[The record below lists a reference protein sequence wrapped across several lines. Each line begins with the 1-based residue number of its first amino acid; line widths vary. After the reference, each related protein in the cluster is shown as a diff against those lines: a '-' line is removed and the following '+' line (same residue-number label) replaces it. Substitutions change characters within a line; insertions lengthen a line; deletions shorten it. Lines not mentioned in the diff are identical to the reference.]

1 MRKNL
6 FGVSAAWML
15 LLSPLFSAPTVEEQA
30 TYDAA
35 CLEVIDAVNAYRAA
49 NGAPALI
56 PLIPFVELCQAARDL
71 AEFEELG
78 VGVSTDLIQRTRD
91 AGYQGDFSYDGS
103 IAFGSRGQVTAAA
116 LVQKWFAIPVYAADF
131 LNADLDYLGV
141 GMAVKMQGS
150 TTQFRLRIILGKE
163 FPDGTPDGT
172 PGQEVATGLG
182 LLPLTQLR
190 EILAGAWSGDSIN
203 GFVLDPTVVVLTS
216 AEEKAFLSALSAFAR
231 KTKSIGISRGG
242 KVNLKLPPQLA
253 ILLERAILKGSI
265 PPGVR
270 FDSRSHSFKGAA
282 RKAGTYTVTL
292 SGNLK
297 GPVRNSEKLDPIRI
311 RFTVRE

>member
-1 MRKNL
+1 MRS
-6 FGVSAAWML
+6 FFSVSTAWLL

-30 TYDAA
+30 IYDAA

-49 NGAPALI
+49 NSQPALT
-56 PLIPFVELCQAARDL
+56 PFVELCQAAREL

-78 VGVSTDLIQRTRD
+78 VGVSTNLIQRTRD
-91 AGYQGDFSYDGS
+91 AGYAGDFPNGTV
-103 IAFGSRGQVTAAA
+103 ALFSRGQVTAAA
-116 LVQKWFAIPVYAADF
+116 LFQNLLTTPGNPAVF

-150 TTQFRLRIILGKE
+150 TTEFRLRIILGKE

-172 PGQEVATGLG
+172 PGQETATGRG

-190 EILAGAWSGDSIN
+190 EIRAGAWTGDSIN
-203 GFVLDPTVVVLTS
+203 GFVLDPAVVVLTT
-216 AEEKAFLSALSAFAR
+216 EQEKAFLAALAAFA
-231 KTKSIGISRGG
+231 KKSGAIRVSAGG

-253 ILLERAILKGSI
+253 MLLERAVLKGRI

-270 FDSRSHSFKGAA
+270 FDARTNAFKGSA
-282 RKAGTYTVTL
+282 RSAGTYTVTL
-292 SGNLK
+292 GGNLK
-297 GPVRNSEKLDPIRI
+297 GPVKGSENLKPIRI
-311 RFTVRE
+311 RFTVKE

>member
-56 PLIPFVELCQAARDL
+56 PFVELCQAARDL

-91 AGYQGDFSYDGS
+91 AGYQGDFLNGTT
-103 IAFGSRGQVTAAA
+103 AFMSRGQVSAAA
-116 LVQKWFAIPVYAADF
+116 LFQNLLATPGFQAVF
-131 LNADLDYLGV
+131 LNSEADYLGV
-141 GMAVKMQGS
+141 GMAVKMRGS
-150 TTQFRLRIILGKE
+150 TTEFRLRIILGKE
-163 FPDGTPDGT
+163 FPAGGPDGT
-172 PGQEVATGLG
+172 PGQEVATGRG

-216 AEEKAFLSALSAFAR
+216 AEEKAFLAALSAFAR